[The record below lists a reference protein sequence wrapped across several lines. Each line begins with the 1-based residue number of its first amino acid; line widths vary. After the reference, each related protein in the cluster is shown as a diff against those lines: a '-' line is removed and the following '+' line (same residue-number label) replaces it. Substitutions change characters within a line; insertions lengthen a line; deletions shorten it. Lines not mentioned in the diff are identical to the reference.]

1 MQHVELVLFCPP
13 SRVCKRWQ
21 LWHVYS
27 SVHLWTVKSVLV
39 KHLSTY
45 VYIWYGTRKSP
56 NNAPK
61 WFRHQ
66 IKCAVSKKWKLQ
78 IWLIKCVCL
87 VTVLNTHS
95 NAQGSGTLA
104 GIVPSFHAT
113 IPQLPFPAH
122 FLSLRVHL
130 FLRWTLQQHHIGGSR
145 AGFRHCPNP
154 AQHGIH
160 DHHYS
165 ALPFYG
171 ASKWSLAKANIDRQL
186 REHPVFSIQQIL

>member
-1 MQHVELVLFCPP
+1 MRF
-13 SRVCKRWQ
+13 RFKKR
-21 LWHVYS
+21 
-27 SVHLWTVKSVLV
+27 LWTSMVSWSETAFFLGYNPPWLKM
-39 KHLSTY
+39 KPENDA
-45 VYIWYGTRKSP
+45 I
-56 NNAPK
+56 
-61 WFRHQ
+61 
-66 IKCAVSKKWKLQ
+66 SKKWKLQ

-122 FLSLRVHL
+122 FLSPRVHL